1 MTDPLAIWHQF
12 IADRDVAHLDPLLDE
27 AVTFRSPAYW
37 KPRTGK
43 SSTLFILSTVME
55 IFEDFTYHRQW
66 IHQTDWALEFTARI
80 GDLRLKGVDL
90 ITLQDGKITEL
101 EVVIR
106 PPNAVEALR
115 QEMAVGLATQGPAN
129 G

>member
-1 MTDPLAIWHQF
+1 MTDPLTKWHQF
-12 IADRDVAHLDPLLDE
+12 IADRDVAHLDQLLDDHI
-27 AVTFRSPAYW
+27 TFSSPAYW

-43 SSTLFILSTVME
+43 PTTLLILSAVME
-55 IFEDFTYHRQW
+55 IFEDFKYRRQW
-66 IHQTDWALEFTARI
+66 IHENDWALEFTARI
-80 GDLRLKGVDL
+80 GDLGLKGVDL

-106 PPNAVEALR
+106 PPNAVETLR
-115 QEMAVGLATQGPAN
+115 QEMAVRLATQGAAD